1 VDLARECLDKLV
13 IDRHGKKA
21 GRADGIVLE
30 LEEGRPPRVAFI
42 DIGPSV
48 QARRSPRWLAACVRW
63 LIRKASG
70 SADASVRVPFDKVT
84 LQRNEVMVAIDSK
97 DTPGGALERW
107 LRDHVITRIP
117 GA

>member
-1 VDLARECLDKLV
+1 VDLARECLDKLAV
-13 IDRHGKKA
+13 DRHGQKA

-30 LEEGRPPRVAFI
+30 LEDGRPPRVAFI

-48 QARRSPRWLAACVRW
+48 QARRYPRWLAACVRW
-63 LIRKASG
+63 LIRKTSG
-70 SADASVRVPFDKVT
+70 NHEAAVRVPFDKVK